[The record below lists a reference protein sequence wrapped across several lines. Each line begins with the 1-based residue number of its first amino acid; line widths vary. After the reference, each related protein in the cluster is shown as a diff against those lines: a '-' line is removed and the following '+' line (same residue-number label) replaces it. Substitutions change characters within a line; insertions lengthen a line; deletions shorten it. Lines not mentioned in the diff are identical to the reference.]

1 MRSTQIKDISRAS
14 TARHITVRATVW
26 KPTACKRRHFALRK
40 TAFGAPI
47 DGLWQNIAQRPAN
60 TELINMQR

>member
-1 MRSTQIKDISRAS
+1 MWSTQIKDISRAS
-14 TARHITVRATVW
+14 AARHIAVRATAW
-26 KPTACKRRHFALRK
+26 EPTACKRRHFALRK

>member
-40 TAFGAPI
+40 TAFGKTLHKDLQMRNLSICKDKAFF
-47 DGLWQNIAQRPAN
+47 
-60 TELINMQR
+60 